1 MIEFGKTLRAH
12 REAKGLTTSEV
23 AQKTHI
29 LVQQVEALE
38 KEDFSKIAA
47 PIYGRGF
54 VKLYCEAVGI
64 ADYKPLVDEF
74 MDIYSGN
81 RPPTIRMKTVASAD
95 NGSSIEESSPSPDD
109 FSAFSMSEESKSEDT
124 EQVAAKPENDENA
137 QSDEIAQTPETFED
151 FLTKPETDETKPE
164 TEATMPEIEA
174 TMPETEEPPPPPP
187 DNLFDFALAT
197 ENAQQAKAKT
207 DENATSRVFD
217 FSQETQTRSASGRTQ
232 GPSRYST
239 PKPLEFEKKKRFDIP
254 PIVWRIGL
262 LAAVAVFILWLI
274 IAGISALYRA
284 AVTPDES
291 ADTTETASETQPAT
305 SGEKTSSSGSSGRTP
320 MRLQPLYM
328 NFND

>member
-1 MIEFGKTLRAH
+1 MIEFGKTLREH

-81 RPPTIRMKTVASAD
+81 KPPTIRMKTVAPSD
-95 NGSSIEESSPSPDD
+95 NAPSIEESSPSPDD
-109 FSAFSMSEESKSEDT
+109 FSAFSMSDESKSEDT
-124 EQVAAKPENDENA
+124 VQVAAESGYEEHT
-137 QSDEIAQTPETFED
+137 QSDEIYQTPEIFDD
-151 FLTKPETDETKPE
+151 FLTKPETEETK
-164 TEATMPEIEA
+164 A
-174 TMPETEEPPPPPP
+174 ETEETNPVSEEPPPPPPP
-187 DNLFDFALAT
+187 DNLFDFALAA
-197 ENAQQAKAKT
+197 ENPRQTKAKADETAISPIVDFTQKT
-207 DENATSRVFD
+207 
-217 FSQETQTRSASGRTQ
+217 ETQAFSRRTK

-239 PKPLEFEKKKRFDIP
+239 PKPLEYETKRRFNIP
-254 PIVWRIGL
+254 PVVWRIGL

-284 AVTPDES
+284 AVTSDKS
-291 ADTTETASETQPAT
+291 AADTDVISETQPAA
-305 SGEKTSSSGSSGRTP
+305 SEEKTSSSGSSGRSP
-320 MRLQPLYM
+320 MKLKPLYM

>member
-54 VKLYCEAVGI
+54 VKLHCEAVGI

-95 NGSSIEESSPSPDD
+95 NDPSIETSSPSPDD
-109 FSAFSMSEESKSEDT
+109 FSAFSMSGESKSEDT
-124 EQVAAKPENDENA
+124 EQVAAEPENDENA

-164 TEATMPEIEA
+164 TEATIPEI
-174 TMPETEEPPPPPP
+174 EEPPPPPP

-217 FSQETQTRSASGRTQ
+217 FSQETQIQSASRRTQ

-284 AVTPDES
+284 AVTSDKS
-291 ADTTETASETQPAT
+291 AADTDVVSETQPAA
-305 SGEKTSSSGSSGRTP
+305 SEEKTSSSGSSGRSP
-320 MRLQPLYM
+320 MKLKPLYM